1 MLFCRRLQQQIIVR
15 VDGGTSGAVKS
26 SSLVVGLAAKHRSGS
41 QFSASPQAQPANP
54 CKVSELLL
62 SILYYRQQQKTKKS

>member
-41 QFSASPQAQPANP
+41 RFSASPQAQPANP
-54 CKVSELLL
+54 
-62 SILYYRQQQKTKKS
+62 